1 MWLKVSMFHSP
12 DRETAHYY
20 RKFDLNRLI
29 FLNYLNKINASD
41 PMGTYR
47 ILHQNQRIYNLI
59 KHMQNIYKNLPSQ
72 SYKENLNKVTKL
84 ESYSM

>member
-1 MWLKVSMFHSP
+1 
-12 DRETAHYY
+12 
-20 RKFDLNRLI
+20 
-29 FLNYLNKINASD
+29 
-41 PMGTYR
+41 MGTYR

-72 SYKENLNKVTKL
+72 SYTENLNKVTKL